1 MQAKFTKRMR
11 KENNR
16 NIFTMT
22 PFIILFAMTS
32 VLLWGLA
39 YPFIKLGLSEF
50 QISQDD
56 VAGKMLFAGIRFT
69 IAGFIT
75 LAVAKFKKQNIVRE
89 AKGNVCLLLVFGLV
103 NTGLHYLCFYVGL
116 ANCEGSKASVINSM
130 GTFLLIIFGS
140 ILFHERM
147 TGDKVIGCML
157 GFVGILIANLGGK
170 ATGGFR
176 LLGEGMII
184 ANAVC
189 SACGGI
195 LTRVVTKKVNTIV
208 ATGYS
213 LANGGIM
220 LMLGGILSGGT
231 IHTITAKGVMLLA
244 GLVMISTVA
253 FILYNTLLKYNPV
266 ADIAIFNALIPVS
279 GTVLSCVFLKETF
292 YMKYL
297 ISMVVIVLGIWLIN
311 KPETQK

>member
-1 MQAKFTKRMR
+1 MMR
-11 KENNR
+11 NDNNR
-16 NIFTMT
+16 NIFTRT
-22 PFIILFAMTS
+22 PFIILFAMTA

-116 ANCEGSKASVINSM
+116 ANCEGSKASVMNSM

-147 TGDKVIGCML
+147 TGNKLIGCML

-170 ATGGFR
+170 AMGGFR
-176 LLGEGMII
+176 IAGEGMII

-189 SACGGI
+189 SAFGGI

-213 LANGGIM
+213 LATGGIM
-220 LMLGGILSGGT
+220 LMLGGVLSGGT
-231 IHTITAKGVMLLA
+231 IDTITAKGVMLLA

-266 ADIAIFNALIPVS
+266 ADIAIFNALIPAS
-279 GTVLSCVFLKETF
+279 GTLLSCLFLKEAF
-292 YMKYL
+292 YLKYL
-297 ISMVVIVLGIWLIN
+297 ISIVIIVLGIWLIN
-311 KPETQK
+311 KPNMNRQRDGRT